1 MAFKSSAGTIPYQ
14 PAFSIQPKYGFR
26 YSGSPFAPAT
36 NPANIPPVN
45 YSIPSYEEPP
55 EAAPYTSTPPV
66 MQSDNNDSDN
76 GSAMASTQMSLNQA
90 NTNLGN
96 VNLEEEQAQTG
107 GMYGP
112 MFDPMM
118 VVPGSA
124 FMGFN
129 KPAVP
134 TSGYGT
140 PGTYSSITGGKFDEQ
155 GRSIDPIT
163 GAANPE
169 YATTK
174 AFTNQIMEDPLGNI
188 LGDPKNAYTKS
199 SDPSAG
205 TGAYQAAI
213 QKSNQEGSANY
224 GMGTL
229 SNQDKIMMKV
239 GMESGI
245 PEHSLMNTRIEDDGT
260 KTHLGTTKQGA
271 QIKGQDLHLPTYG
284 NIEGVDYGSD
294 VAHGMD
300 AKAGEAQG
308 GVYSTMNSYDQDE
321 GSSTGTTSATA
332 TSGRDTP
339 TSGPTGT
346 SYADDAQSSGS
357 GSGGGK

>member
-1 MAFKSSAGTIPYQ
+1 MAFKSSAGTTPYQ
-14 PAFSIQPKYGFR
+14 PAPSIQPKYGFR

-45 YSIPSYEEPP
+45 YDIPSYEAPEEPT
-55 EAAPYTSTPPV
+55 PYISTPPV
-66 MQSDNNDSDN
+66 MQLDNNDSDN
-76 GSAMASTQMSLNQA
+76 NESAMASTQMSLNQA

-112 MFDPMM
+112 KPDPMM
-118 VVPGSA
+118 VVPGST
-124 FMGFN
+124 
-129 KPAVP
+129 P

-155 GRSIDPIT
+155 GISIDPIT

-174 AFTNQIMEDPLGNI
+174 AFTNQIMEDPLANI
-188 LGDPKNAYTKS
+188 VGDPKNSYISS

-271 QIKGQDLHLPTYG
+271 QIKGQDLHTYG

-300 AKAGEAQG
+300 ANPGDKQG
-308 GVYSTMNSYDQDE
+308 GVYSTMNSYQQPT
-321 GSSTGTTSATA
+321 GS
-332 TSGRDTP
+332 TSG
-339 TSGPTGT
+339 TSLSPVL
-346 SYADDAQSSGS
+346 A
-357 GSGGGK
+357 

>member
-14 PAFSIQPKYGFR
+14 PAPSIQPKYGFR

-36 NPANIPPVN
+36 NPANVPPVS
-45 YSIPSYEEPP
+45 YEIPSYEAPEEPT
-55 EAAPYTSTPPV
+55 PYISTPPV

-76 GSAMASTQMSLNQA
+76 GSAMASVQMSKDA
-90 NTNLGN
+90 IPSDAKVFSPSPMGAIPGASIMSLG
-96 VNLEEEQAQTG
+96 Q
-107 GMYGP
+107 
-112 MFDPMM
+112 
-118 VVPGSA
+118 
-124 FMGFN
+124 
-129 KPAVP
+129 PAVP

-140 PGTYSSITGGKFDEQ
+140 PGTVSSITGGTFDQQ

-163 GAANPE
+163 GYANPE
-169 YATTK
+169 YATVG

-188 LGDPKNAYTKS
+188 VGDPKNAYISS

-229 SNQDKIMMKV
+229 SNQDKVMMSV

-260 KTHLGTTKQGA
+260 KTYLGTTKQGA

-308 GVYSTMNSYDQDE
+308 GVYSTMNSYEQDE